1 MRSRIINILGNIPIW
16 VMILL
21 FPTLLSLGLF
31 QPTDHY
37 TGSSRL
43 FIALSIIFTLV
54 ISCISVALVI
64 IERNEVGNISCAKLS
79 FGRSPYGNF
88 FYKIRKKGNILTAH
102 LYKWKFFWI
111 GYAKVRVTVEEGQEK
126 EAFGV
131 LYEKMIN
138 KKKKYTSKKRI
149 HENQLKMIKE
159 FKNQIQDKETLLK
172 SDSYTKEL
180 EKLC

>member
-54 ISCISVALVI
+54 ISCISVALD
-64 IERNEVGNISCAKLS
+64 
-79 FGRSPYGNF
+79 
-88 FYKIRKKGNILTAH
+88 
-102 LYKWKFFWI
+102 
-111 GYAKVRVTVEEGQEK
+111 EEFNTLQEK
-126 EAFGV
+126 EKVKNFRLG
-131 LYEKMIN
+131 N
-138 KKKKYTSKKRI
+138 KKKLNSILSTNIEDANETFIEELKKL
-149 HENQLKMIKE
+149 EN
-159 FKNQIQDKETLLK
+159 D
-172 SDSYTKEL
+172 
-180 EKLC
+180 